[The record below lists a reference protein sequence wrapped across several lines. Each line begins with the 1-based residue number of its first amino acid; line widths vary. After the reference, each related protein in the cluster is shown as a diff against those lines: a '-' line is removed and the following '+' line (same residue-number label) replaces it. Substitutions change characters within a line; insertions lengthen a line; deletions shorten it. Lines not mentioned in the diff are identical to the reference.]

1 MTISNDF
8 TKDDIN
14 AVELQVMELLKD
26 NIEGISLKDALEY
39 TQRVIEVI
47 IDEDNRNHPCY
58 DAGNRTVVGIVENNI
73 EGVLK
78 FLVDYA
84 DGVTWD
90 KSIMENLRDSNN
102 NALEFINKSFTC
114 DTNGAY
120 IDFIG
125 VEVSNKLVIIEVDY

>member
-47 IDEDNRNHPCY
+47 IDEEIRNHPCY

-78 FLVDYA
+78 FLVNYA
-84 DGVTWD
+84 DGKTWD
-90 KSIMENLRDSNN
+90 LSVMEALRESNN
-102 NALEFINKSFTC
+102 AVELINRSFVC
-114 DTNGAY
+114 DTNGACV
-120 IDFIG
+120 DFITAG
-125 VEVSNKLVIIEVDY
+125 VSDKLVIIEVVY